1 MKCGVCVFGG
11 WKQERE
17 TPASAACVVVSGC
30 GKLGGADGVL
40 ALMEATAANKAVGSA
55 SAYCK
60 QCQSIT
66 WLCAQHLCINHACVE
81 FWHKLRAGEHI
92 ASSLALVKQ
101 SNSGTNSL
109 LRRRTDPKDKGL

>member
-60 QCQSIT
+60 QCRTIT
-66 WLCAQHLCINHACVE
+66 WLCQEHVLINLACVE
-81 FWHKLRAGEHI
+81 FWHKWRASEHI
-92 ASSLALVKQ
+92 ASSLALVQ
-101 SNSGTNSL
+101 ERNSGTKHRL
-109 LRRRTDPKDKGL
+109 CRRSGAKD